1 MLEQYIICALVL
13 IMNTAVLWYVIGK
26 RLDEIQV
33 SHRAQLELVL
43 ESVDDA
49 KTDLY
54 TINQNVLKLD
64 DKVVEM

>member
-1 MLEQYIICALVL
+1 MLEQYIICVLVL

-33 SHRAQLELVL
+33 SHRAEIDLLL

-54 TINQNVLKLD
+54 TINQNILKLD
-64 DKVVEM
+64 DNVVSM

>member
-1 MLEQYIICALVL
+1 ML

-33 SHRAQLELVL
+33 SHRAQIELIL

>member
-1 MLEQYIICALVL
+1 ML

-33 SHRAQLELVL
+33 SHRAEIDLLL

>member
-1 MLEQYIICALVL
+1 VL

-26 RLDEIQV
+26 RFDEIQV
-33 SHRAQLELVL
+33 SHRAQIELLL

-54 TINQNVLKLD
+54 TINQNILKLD
-64 DKVVEM
+64 DNVVSM